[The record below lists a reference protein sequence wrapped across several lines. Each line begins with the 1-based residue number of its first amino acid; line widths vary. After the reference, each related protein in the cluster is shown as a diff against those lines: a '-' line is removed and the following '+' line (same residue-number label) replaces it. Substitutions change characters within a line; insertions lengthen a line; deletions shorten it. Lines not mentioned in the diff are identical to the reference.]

1 MSSQCFLSED
11 CCGSLMKPCCE
22 KAQLVR
28 NETRMTL
35 STSELSN
42 LYRTIAQR
50 TKNAKYM
57 LKAVP
62 ASTSSGNE
70 RVGSCRLKLKS
81 VGLKIA
87 G

>member
-1 MSSQCFLSED
+1 
-11 CCGSLMKPCCE
+11 
-22 KAQLVR
+22 
-28 NETRMTL
+28 
-35 STSELSN
+35 
-42 LYRTIAQR
+42 
-50 TKNAKYM
+50 M

-62 ASTSSGNE
+62 VSTSSSNE